1 MKNSNQI
8 KNVSSSIFYSF
19 FGRSKK
25 CIENRFL
32 LLVVV
37 ASLSFSCKTKKTVAE
52 QTVSQEAVVDNKAKE
67 VIQKHYENVLNF
79 QTASIRTSADYAD
92 KKQSIS
98 INADIRIKKDEIIW
112 INLKFFGIPMAKA
125 FITPTRVSYYEKA
138 NGTYFDGNYSILT
151 KMLGTDLDFQKVQN
165 LLLGRPIDN
174 LTKEDFIAEIADN
187 LFLLKSKNKTDIE
200 KAFSFETANY
210 LLKKQFINQT
220 SKNRNVMVNYPAF
233 TNQDNMF
240 LPTGVSI
247 LANQQD
253 QVKIDVEYKKITFNE
268 ALSYPYSIPDGY
280 SQIKID

>member
-25 CIENRFL
+25 RIEYRFL

-52 QTVSQEAVVDNKAKE
+52 QTVSSEPITNNKAKE

-79 QTASIRTSADYAD
+79 QTASIRSSADYQD
-92 KKQSIS
+92 KKKSLS

-125 FITPTRVSYYEKA
+125 LITPTRVSYYEKA
-138 NGTYFDGNYSILT
+138 NGTYFDGDYSILT
-151 KMLGTDLDFQKVQN
+151 KMLGTDLDYQKVQN

-174 LTKEDFIAEIADN
+174 LTKEEFIAEIADN
-187 LFLLKSKNKTDIE
+187 LFQLKSKKKSDIE
-200 KAFSFETANY
+200 KSFSFETANY

-220 SKNRNVMVNYPAF
+220 SQNRNVLVNYPAF
-233 TNQDNMF
+233 FNQDNMF

-253 QVKIDVEYKKITFNE
+253 EVKIDVEYKKITFNE
-268 ALSYPYSIPDGY
+268 TLTYPYSIPSG
-280 SQIKID
+280 STQIKID

>member
-1 MKNSNQI
+1 MKKYI
-8 KNVSSSIFYSF
+8 TYALIVLFIT
-19 FGRSKK
+19 
-25 CIENRFL
+25 
-32 LLVVV
+32 
-37 ASLSFSCKTKKTVAE
+37 SCKTKKTVTE
-52 QTVSQEAVVDNKAKE
+52 QTVSQEVVVDKKAKE
-67 VIQKHYENVLNF
+67 IIQKHYENTLSF
-79 QTASIRTSADYAD
+79 QTASIRSSAEYQD

-125 FITPTRVSYYEKA
+125 FITPTRVSYYEKV
-138 NGTYFDGNYSILT
+138 NNSYFDGDYSILT

-187 LFLLKSKNKTDIE
+187 LFQLKSKNKTDIE

-220 SKNRNVMVNYPAF
+220 SKNRNVMVNYPSF

-247 LANQQD
+247 LANQQH
-253 QVKIDVEYKKITFNE
+253 QVKIEVEYKKITFNE

>member
-1 MKNSNQI
+1 MKKYI
-8 KNVSSSIFYSF
+8 IYSLILF
-19 FGRSKK
+19 V
-25 CIENRFL
+25 I
-32 LLVVV
+32 
-37 ASLSFSCKTKKTVAE
+37 ASCKTKKAVAE
-52 QTVSQEAVVDNKAKE
+52 QAVSQEAVVDNKAKE
-67 VIQKHYENVLNF
+67 IIQKHYENVLNF
-79 QTASIRTSADYAD
+79 QTASIRSSADYAD

-125 FITPTRVSYYEKA
+125 FITPSRVSYYEKV
-138 NGTYFDGNYSILT
+138 NNTYFDGNYSILT

-187 LFLLKSKNKTDIE
+187 LFQLKSKNKTDIQ

-220 SKNRNVMVNYPAF
+220 SKNRNVLVNYPSF

-247 LANQQD
+247 VANQQD

>member
-1 MKNSNQI
+1 MQKYLI
-8 KNVSSSIFYSF
+8 ITLV
-19 FGRSKK
+19 
-25 CIENRFL
+25 L
-32 LLVVV
+32 LTI
-37 ASLSFSCKTKKTVAE
+37 ASCKTKKTIAE
-52 QTVSQEAVVDNKAKE
+52 QTVSQEAVVNNKAKE
-67 VIQKHYENVLNF
+67 IIQKHYQNGLNF
-79 QTASIRTSADYAD
+79 QTASIRTSADYQD

-125 FITPTRVSYYEKA
+125 LITPTRVSYYEKV
-138 NGTYFDGNYSILT
+138 NNTYFDGDYSILT

-174 LTKEDFIAEIADN
+174 LTKEDFIAEVADN
-187 LFLLKSKNKTDIE
+187 LFQLKSKNKTDIE

-220 SKNRNVMVNYPAF
+220 SKNRNVLVNYPSF

-240 LPTGVSI
+240 LPTGVNI
-247 LANQQD
+247 LANQKD

-268 ALSYPYSIPDGY
+268 ELSYPYSIPDGY
-280 SQIKID
+280 SLIKID

>member
-1 MKNSNQI
+1 MKKLVI
-8 KNVSSSIFYSF
+8 YLFAAVSIM
-19 FGRSKK
+19 
-25 CIENRFL
+25 
-32 LLVVV
+32 
-37 ASLSFSCKTKKTVAE
+37 ACKAKKTVAE
-52 QTVSQEAVVDNKAKE
+52 QTVSQETVVDNKAKE

-79 QTASIRTSADYAD
+79 QTASIRSSAEYQD

-125 FITPTRVSYYEKA
+125 FITPTRVSYYEKI
-138 NGTYFDGNYSILT
+138 NNTYFDGDYSILS

-174 LTKEDFIAEIADN
+174 LTKEDFIAEVADN
-187 LFLLKSKNKTDIE
+187 LFQLKSKNKTDIE
-200 KAFSFETANY
+200 KLFSFETANY
-210 LLKKQFINQT
+210 LLKKQFINQI
-220 SKNRNVMVNYPAF
+220 SKNRNVMVNYPSF
-233 TNQDNMF
+233 FNQDNMF
-240 LPTGVSI
+240 LPIGVSI

-268 ALSYPYSIPDGY
+268 ELSYPYSIPDGY

>member
-1 MKNSNQI
+1 MKKYI
-8 KNVSSSIFYSF
+8 IFTLF
-19 FGRSKK
+19 
-25 CIENRFL
+25 I
-32 LLVVV
+32 LVF
-37 ASLSFSCKTKKTVAE
+37 ASCKTKKTVVE
-52 QTVSQEAVVDNKAKE
+52 QTVSQENVTDNKAKE
-67 VIQKHYENVLNF
+67 VIEKHYENVLNF
-79 QTASIRTSADYAD
+79 QTVSIRSSADYAD

-98 INADIRIKKDEIIW
+98 IGADIRIKKDEIIW

-174 LTKEDFIAEIADN
+174 LTKEVFIAEIADN
-187 LFLLKSKNKTDIE
+187 LFQLKSKNKTDIE
-200 KAFSFETANY
+200 KAFSFENANY

-247 LANQQD
+247 VANQQD

>member
-1 MKNSNQI
+1 MKPPLTKSLCKKTSLTYMKKFI
-8 KNVSSSIFYSF
+8 TYS
-19 FGRSKK
+19 
-25 CIENRFL
+25 
-32 LLVVV
+32 LVIL
-37 ASLSFSCKTKKTVAE
+37 AIASCKTKKTVAE
-52 QTVSQEAVVDNKAKE
+52 QTVSQEAVVGNKAKD
-67 VIQKHYENVLNF
+67 IIKKHYENVLSF
-79 QTASIRTSADYAD
+79 QTASIRSSAEYQD

-125 FITPTRVSYYEKA
+125 FITPTRVSYYEKV
-138 NGTYFDGNYSILT
+138 NNTYFDGDYSILT

-174 LTKEDFIAEIADN
+174 LTKEEFIAEIADN
-187 LFLLKSKNKTDIE
+187 LFQLKSKNKTDIE

-220 SKNRNVMVNYPAF
+220 SKNRNVLVNYPSF

-247 LANQQD
+247 LANQKD
-253 QVKIDVEYKKITFNE
+253 QVKIEVEYKKITFNE
-268 ALSYPYSIPDGY
+268 SLSYPYSIPDGY

>member
-1 MKNSNQI
+1 MKKYI
-8 KNVSSSIFYSF
+8 TYTLV
-19 FGRSKK
+19 
-25 CIENRFL
+25 L
-32 LLVVV
+32 L
-37 ASLSFSCKTKKTVAE
+37 AIASCKTKKTVAE
-52 QTVSQEAVVDNKAKE
+52 QTVTQEAVTKNKAKE
-67 VIQKHYENVLNF
+67 VIQKHYQNVLNF
-79 QTASIRTSADYAD
+79 QTASIRSSAEYQD

-125 FITPTRVSYYEKA
+125 LITPTRVSYYEKI
-138 NGTYFDGNYSILT
+138 NNTYFDGDYSILS

-165 LLLGRPIDN
+165 LLLGKPIDN
-174 LTKEDFIAEIADN
+174 LTKEEFIAEIADN
-187 LFLLKSKNKTDIE
+187 LFQLKSKNKTDIE

-220 SKNRNVMVNYPAF
+220 SKNRNVTVNYPSF
-233 TNQDNMF
+233 INQDNMF

-268 ALSYPYSIPDGY
+268 SLSYPYSIPDGY

>member
-1 MKNSNQI
+1 MKKYI
-8 KNVSSSIFYSF
+8 TYTLI
-19 FGRSKK
+19 
-25 CIENRFL
+25 
-32 LLVVV
+32 LVVI
-37 ASLSFSCKTKKTVAE
+37 ASCKTKKTVAE
-52 QTVSQEAVVDNKAKE
+52 QTVAQQTVSNNKAKE
-67 VIQKHYENVLNF
+67 VIQKHYENVLSF
-79 QTASIRTSADYAD
+79 KTASIRSSADYAD

-125 FITPTRVSYYEKA
+125 LITPTRVSYYEKA

-174 LTKEDFIAEIADN
+174 LTKEDFIAEIAEN
-187 LFLLKSKNKTDIE
+187 LFQLKSINQTDIE
-200 KAFSFETANY
+200 KSFSFETANY

-220 SKNRNVMVNYPAF
+220 SKSRNVMVNYPSF

-247 LANQQD
+247 LANQKD

-268 ALSYPYSIPDGY
+268 SLSYPYSIPDGY